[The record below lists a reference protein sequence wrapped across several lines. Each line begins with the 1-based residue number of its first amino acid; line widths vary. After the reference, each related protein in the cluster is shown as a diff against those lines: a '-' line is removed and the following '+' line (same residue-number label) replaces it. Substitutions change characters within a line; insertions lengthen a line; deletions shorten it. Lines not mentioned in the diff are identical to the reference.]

1 MEEVLIDK
9 YRLRFPGEVERAY
22 QEESFHKDLRQ
33 LRINMT
39 VTALV
44 YAFFG
49 ILDAWVTPE
58 VRLQAWFIRF
68 AVVIPT
74 VIFVLSLSFSR
85 HFMRYQQAAVS
96 FLVLVGGGGIVALIA
111 ITNMTAPYF
120 HFAGLLLVFMCAYT
134 SFKLRFYYATV
145 VSWSI
150 IGLYELS
157 AVLISHPPLRVFLTD
172 NFFYISANLLGMFA
186 NYQRELYTRKEFLQT
201 RRMRE
206 MEQQKHAAEKGQLN
220 AAVDRA
226 VQSLKE
232 SEGIFRALA
241 ETTTASIIIHRGG
254 RFLYANHAVQTI
266 TGFTHDEL
274 LCMDF
279 WEIVHP
285 EYREMVRERGRAR
298 ISGRA
303 APAAYEFKIRTRSGE
318 ERWVT
323 ASAGFIEYAGA
334 PAIIATLFD
343 ITDRKRAEEEK
354 LRLYEERIR
363 EEQRHLTEK
372 ENMLME
378 LHDGVGGITTNISI
392 LSELA
397 QKSNDLAAVRNTLAT
412 ISRLSRDGISE
423 IRSFMR
429 SLDAGQLN
437 WQTLAAELRN
447 QGTSLLEP
455 HAIAFAFEA
464 SIDEQTAVQPGGLL
478 CVGLFKIYKE
488 ALTNIIKHAKAA
500 SVTVTLRTAGQ
511 VLRFTVQDDGIGIGK
526 AASAGRGLSNMQK
539 RAVELGGTMALSTD
553 GGTLLELS
561 IPLPFQRPDPAQGD
575 PVS

>member
-1 MEEVLIDK
+1 MEEALIDR
-9 YRLRFPGEVERAY
+9 YRLRFPGEIERIY

-58 VRLQAWFIRF
+58 VRLLAWFIRF

-74 VIFVLSLSFSR
+74 VIFVLSFSFSR

-111 ITNMTAPYF
+111 ITHMTAPYF

-134 SFKLRFYYATV
+134 SFKLRFFYATG

-150 IGLYELS
+150 ICLYELS
-157 AVLISHPPLRVFLTD
+157 ALLISHPPLRVFLTD

-186 NYQRELYTRKEFLQT
+186 NYQRELYTRKEFLQA

-206 MEQQKHAAEKGQLN
+206 MEQEKHAEEKGHLN

-232 SEGIFRALA
+232 SENIFRTLA

-254 RFLYANHAVQTI
+254 RFLYTNHAVQTT

-274 LCMDF
+274 LNMDY
-279 WEIVHP
+279 WDIVHP
-285 EYREMVRERGRAR
+285 EYRELVREHGRAR
-298 ISGRA
+298 ISGRE
-303 APAAYEFKIRTRSGE
+303 APSSYEFKVLTRNGE

-323 ASAGFIEYAGA
+323 ASAGLIGYAGA
-334 PAIIATLFD
+334 PAVIATLFD
-343 ITDRKRAEEEK
+343 ITDRKRAEGEK
-354 LRLYEERIR
+354 LRLYEERIL
-363 EEQRHLTEK
+363 EEQRHLMEK
-372 ENMLME
+372 ENILME

-392 LSELA
+392 LSEVA
-397 QKSNDLAAVRNTLAT
+397 QKSNDLASVKNTLAT

-429 SLDAGQLN
+429 SLDTGQLN
-437 WQTLAAELRN
+437 WQTLAAEIRN

-464 SIDEQTAVQPGGLL
+464 SIDEQPAGQPGSLL
-478 CVGLFKIYKE
+478 CVSLFKIYKE

-500 SVTVTLRTAGQ
+500 SVAVTLRTAKDG
-511 VLRFTVQDDGIGIGK
+511 LRFTVHDDGVGIGK
-526 AASAGRGLSNMQK
+526 TACAGRGLSNMQR
-539 RAVELGGTMALSTD
+539 RAAELGGTMTLSFER
-553 GGTLLELS
+553 GTRLDLS
-561 IPLPFQRPDPAQGD
+561 IPLPFQRTAAQGD